1 MAKFDIT
8 QIKGVIPATLSCFD
22 ENENVDEKRTREMT
36 EFMVSAGVD
45 GLYLTGSTG
54 ICYTMTAEERMRVVE
69 IVLDQVAGRIP
80 VIVHVGDIGT
90 KKSIELARHAE
101 KAGADAIS
109 SVPPFYWGFS
119 GESIYNY
126 YKDLS
131 ESVSIPTVIY
141 NVQLAGIMNK
151 ALLLR
156 IANLPNV
163 KGLKYTARTHDE
175 LGALK
180 RELGKDF
187 MIYSGCDEMAFSG
200 FAFGADGIIGSF
212 YNHIPELYKKL
223 YACAKEG
230 NMAEGMRLQAIG
242 DEVIWATLKYNG
254 ISGMYNL
261 GLCRGLD
268 AGIPRRPF
276 IINDT
281 AVTEQLREDLRKI
294 KEKFQTD
301 ELDVFG
307 I

>member
-36 EFMVSAGVD
+36 EFLVSAGVD

-223 YACAKEG
+223 YTCAKEG

-276 IINDT
+276 LAND
-281 AVTEQLREDLRKI
+281 AAITEQLREDLRKI